1 MPPGTNQ
8 NLGGILSMRKR
19 RDYKYSK
26 LIQQYKLMKE
36 KKKWWLYKDKKEN
49 KFIKFMDKHELWV
62 ALEILVTMFILG
74 GTVLVLLLMIG
85 LYG

>member
-1 MPPGTNQ
+1 
-8 NLGGILSMRKR
+8 
-19 RDYKYSK
+19 
-26 LIQQYKLMKE
+26 MKE

-49 KFIKFMDKHELWV
+49 KFMDKHELWV